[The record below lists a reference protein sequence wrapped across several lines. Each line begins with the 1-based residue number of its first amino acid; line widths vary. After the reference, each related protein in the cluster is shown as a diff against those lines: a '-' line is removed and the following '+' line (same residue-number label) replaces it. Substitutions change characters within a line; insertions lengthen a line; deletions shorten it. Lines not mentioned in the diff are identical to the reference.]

1 MNANPKE
8 RPKLCPLCGV
18 GEKELG
24 HKGPHTLFKDNPN
37 YEKWLND
44 DGTFKRR
51 KKLSEKEVA
60 ANRKPRQWQRYCQHQ
75 AQAGHCN
82 ACATS
87 KKITGSSSRK
97 MPKTP
102 SLLSKNKQRPTR
114 EVVIQDFLQRS
125 EEHTSMDRPLK
136 RFRSSNCGVERG
148 APRPI
153 DYLQKKSQ
161 VKNLITCINSKLVQI
176 GLPKLT
182 AVEKRHV
189 KGELYPDSPGGMSS
203 KPTNFQVIL
212 CNQDIVSERPDE
224 IEGKLVPQRTPVG
237 SKHIDDLARSLG
249 FTHLAYLL
257 NEHVRS
263 GCTPESRKN
272 ITDFIKHH
280 DSFDFDY
287 FSWGDYSLAHFFRTF
302 EFFLA
307 SQLLLETNEV
317 VEEKWEPMS
326 TKVGDL
332 TKLLTE
338 ENINTPVDFII
349 ALKQQVPDLPQ
360 FQSQLGFQLFLCQ
373 TNYDKFKRVDL
384 GKLERVDFTETYL
397 DLGVDMNAVIM
408 EPKTM
413 MKEYESKN
421 GNLPQIASAAKSNT
435 IVAIVAALIK
445 SNYYAKMNLHNA
457 ADVKGFIDAAKIVKT
472 NGHKNITFMKMLLII
487 HQLWVPSR
495 MKSFA
500 EGVGKSKRQRKRGKG
515 KKKG

>member
-1 MNANPKE
+1 
-8 RPKLCPLCGV
+8 
-18 GEKELG
+18 
-24 HKGPHTLFKDNPN
+24 
-37 YEKWLND
+37 
-44 DGTFKRR
+44 
-51 KKLSEKEVA
+51 LS
-60 ANRKPRQWQRYCQHQ
+60 
-75 AQAGHCN
+75 
-82 ACATS
+82 
-87 KKITGSSSRK
+87 
-97 MPKTP
+97 
-102 SLLSKNKQRPTR
+102 
-114 EVVIQDFLQRS
+114 
-125 EEHTSMDRPLK
+125 
-136 RFRSSNCGVERG
+136 
-148 APRPI
+148 
-153 DYLQKKSQ
+153 
-161 VKNLITCINSKLVQI
+161 
-176 GLPKLT
+176 
-182 AVEKRHV
+182 
-189 KGELYPDSPGGMSS
+189 
-203 KPTNFQVIL
+203 
-212 CNQDIVSERPDE
+212 
-224 IEGKLVPQRTPVG
+224 
-237 SKHIDDLARSLG
+237 
-249 FTHLAYLL
+249 
-257 NEHVRS
+257 
-263 GCTPESRKN
+263 
-272 ITDFIKHH
+272 
-280 DSFDFDY
+280 
-287 FSWGDYSLAHFFRTF
+287 
-302 EFFLA
+302 FFLA

>member
-8 RPKLCPLCGV
+8 HPKLCPHCGV

-37 YEKWLND
+37 YETRLND

-51 KKLSEKEVA
+51 KKLSAKEVA
-60 ANRKPRQWQRYCQHQ
+60 ANRIPRQWQSYCVHQ

-87 KKITGSSSRK
+87 KNITGSSSRK
-97 MPKTP
+97 LPKTQ
-102 SLLSKNKQRPTR
+102 SLLSKKKQRPTK
-114 EVVIQDFLQRS
+114 EAVIQDFLQRS
-125 EEHTSMDRPLK
+125 KEHVRMDRPRK
-136 RFRSSNCGVERG
+136 RLRSSNCGVERG
-148 APRPI
+148 APVP
-153 DYLQKKSQ
+153 DEYLQKKNQ
-161 VKNLITCINSKLVQI
+161 VTNLITCINSKLAQI

-182 AVEKRHV
+182 AVEKRRV
-189 KGELYPDSPGGMSS
+189 KGELYPDSPGGISD
-203 KPTNFQVIL
+203 KPTHFQGIL
-212 CNQDIVSERPDE
+212 CNPDIVAERPDE

-237 SKHIDDLARSLG
+237 SKHIENLARSLG

-257 NEHVRS
+257 HEYIRS
-263 GCTPESRKN
+263 GCSPESRRN
-272 ITDFIKHH
+272 ISDFIKHH

-307 SQLLLETNEV
+307 SQSLLGTNEV
-317 VEEKWEPMS
+317 VEGKWEPMS
-326 TKVGDL
+326 KKVGYL
-332 TKLLTE
+332 IKSLAE
-338 ENINTPVDFII
+338 ENINTPADFII
-349 ALKQQVPDLPQ
+349 ALKDQVPNLPQ
-360 FQSQLGFQLFLCQ
+360 FESQLGFQLFLCQ
-373 TNYDKFKRVDL
+373 LNYDTFKRVDL
-384 GKLERVDFTETYL
+384 EKLGGVDFTETYR
-397 DLGVDMNAVIM
+397 DLGVDMTAVIM

-413 MKEYESKN
+413 MKEYVSKN
-421 GNLPQIASAAKSNT
+421 GDLPKIALAAKSNT
-435 IVAIVAALIK
+435 IVATVAALIK

-457 ADVKGFIDAAKIVKT
+457 ADVKGFIDAARIVQT

-500 EGVGKSKRQRKRGKG
+500 EGVGKSQKQRKRGQG
-515 KKKG
+515 KKG